1 MSELRTSDVMGSL
14 GTGFVGSTI
23 LVHWLV
29 LERLG
34 WVASKIKRL
43 FEARGRGE
51 EGKRGRGEE
60 GKRGRG
66 EEGKRGRGEEG
77 KRGGTE
83 ERR

>member
-1 MSELRTSDVMGSL
+1 MMGSL
-14 GTGFVGSTI
+14 GTGFVGSAI

-51 EGKRGRGEE
+51 EGKGNGRE
-60 GKRGRG
+60 KMRI
-66 EEGKRGRGEEG
+66 
-77 KRGGTE
+77 
-83 ERR
+83 